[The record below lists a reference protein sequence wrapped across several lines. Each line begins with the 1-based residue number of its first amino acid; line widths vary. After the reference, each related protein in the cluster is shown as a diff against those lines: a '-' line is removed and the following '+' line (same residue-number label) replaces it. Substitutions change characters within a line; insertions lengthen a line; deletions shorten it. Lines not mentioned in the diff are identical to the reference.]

1 MDDFDPTV
9 TNSPKFRLIA
19 VQCVS
24 PPSASP
30 TPRPVPLRRAPSE
43 EKEAPSDRRV
53 VTPAVQPLRFLNVA
67 IDGPA

>member
-24 PPSASP
+24 PPSAYP
-30 TPRPVPLRRAPSE
+30 TPRLVPLRREPSE
-43 EKEAPSDRRV
+43 EKEAP
-53 VTPAVQPLRFLNVA
+53 
-67 IDGPA
+67 